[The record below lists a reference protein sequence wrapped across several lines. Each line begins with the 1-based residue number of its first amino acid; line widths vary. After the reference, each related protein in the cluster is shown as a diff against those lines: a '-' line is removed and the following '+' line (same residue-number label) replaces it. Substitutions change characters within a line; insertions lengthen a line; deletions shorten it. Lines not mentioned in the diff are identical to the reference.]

1 MSLTNIDL
9 ESLSIAELEELIQLA
24 TAQIQRT
31 KAKKIADTR
40 REIERLTREAGV
52 SLGELFELGD
62 KMPSKK
68 TRAVV
73 APKYRNPDNPAQ
85 TWTGRGQKPV
95 WLRFALQQ
103 GAKIEDFLI
112 TA

>member
-9 ESLSIAELEELIQLA
+9 ERLSISDLEELIKLSKS
-24 TAQIQRT
+24 QIQRIR
-31 KAKKIADTR
+31 AKKIADTR
-40 REIERLTREAGV
+40 REIERLAREAGV
-52 SLGELFELGD
+52 SLGEIFELGD

-68 TRAVV
+68 TRSV

-103 GAKIEDFLI
+103 GSKIEDFLI
-112 TA
+112 DA